1 MKFLN
6 TILVLAIL
14 LSACS
19 GKNKYQ
25 PTQVTAP
32 NRQQN
37 QASASCPPSWTGVF
51 LGKTHNFIRVLRT
64 QNIAGKIIINENN
77 VTDWVVDGIGRNTD
91 HTTSYTAICASVP
104 LLASTDAAPLSG
116 NGIDIQVYQKGIL
129 ANTIRY
135 VVNTQAD
142 ADGNAFDYI
151 VLNADGSID
160 QGSSDTYKLRT
171 K

>member
-1 MKFLN
+1 MKLFN

-25 PTQVTAP
+25 PTRVTAP

-37 QASASCPPSWTGVF
+37 QTAANCPPSWAGIF
-51 LGKTHNFIRVLRT
+51 LGKIHNFQKVLRT
-64 QNIAGKIIINENN
+64 QNIAGKIIIDENN
-77 VTDWVVDGIGRNTD
+77 ITNWVVDGIGRNTD
-91 HTTSYTAICASVP
+91 HTTSYTAICASLP
-104 LLASTDAAPLSG
+104 LLASTDATPLNA
-116 NGIDIQVYQKGIL
+116 NGIDIQVFQKGIQV
-129 ANTIRY
+129 NTIRY

-142 ADGNAFDYI
+142 ANGNAFDYI

-160 QGSSDTYKLRT
+160 QASSDTYKLRT